1 MLHQGVGLIAP
12 GDISLATTTDP
23 PAVVLGFGVKPDKGV
38 ENMARR
44 EGVDL
49 SMSEI
54 IYDLLDDIEARL
66 DEGWG
71 AKTETLVT
79 GQAEVLKVFAL
90 RGKLKGTVIAGE
102 PAYRKPSQPS
112 IPVTSPALKWSCFVV
127 PSYRCEAGQ
136 RQDHHR

>member
-1 MLHQGVGLIAP
+1 LPAGVGLIAP

-44 EGVDL
+44 EGEDL
-49 SMSEI
+49 MMSEI
-54 IYDLLDDIEARL
+54 IYDLLDDVKARL
-66 DEGWG
+66 DEEWG

-79 GQAEVLKVFAL
+79 GQAQVLKVFAL

-102 PAYRKPSQPS
+102 LALRKPSS
-112 IPVTSPALKWSCFVV
+112 LSFPALKCLCIVV
-127 PSYRCEAGQ
+127 L
-136 RQDHHR
+136 

>member
-1 MLHQGVGLIAP
+1 MLPPGVGLIAP

-23 PAVVLGFGVKPDKGV
+23 PAIGLGFGVKPDKGV

-49 SMSEI
+49 ILSEI
-54 IYDLLDDIEARL
+54 IYDLLDDVEARL

-79 GQAEVLKVFAL
+79 G
-90 RGKLKGTVIAGE
+90 
-102 PAYRKPSQPS
+102 
-112 IPVTSPALKWSCFVV
+112 
-127 PSYRCEAGQ
+127 
-136 RQDHHR
+136 